1 MKRRMMSLLA
11 AAMMLTTAIVPASY
25 AFAEEDLVLSV
36 PGNEQV
42 MDKTDE
48 ESVLDEMNSANESI
62 LGALGKKDWEAL
74 AKSVE
79 KTGDWREDLVAIAQS
94 QVGYTEESDGTTIYA
109 DWAGYE
115 NGANWTALF
124 VNWVANKAGLTTKQF
139 PSGDS
144 YASLVNAMRK
154 VNAVKTISRSN
165 YPVSGDLA
173 LIKANGQE
181 LVAFVV
187 YVSNGYASVI
197 HGDDKGEVTRVTY
210 RVSSSNFSTYIDL
223 NELMERAGVEV
234 GKGGKV
240 PVIPAEGIAA
250 WTNTNA
256 VYMRSEASTAS
267 KRVTTLKRSN
277 TAVLVTD
284 AEMGDDGYIWYAV
297 KYSRYTGYIR
307 SDLLKLDQEALSAA
321 QPTAA
326 PTATP
331 TAAPTAE
338 PTAEPTAIPGCVLCA
353 QEANGAELPVECCY
367 AQLKGMT
374 AQESYEFM
382 SKLLAEDYV
391 TFVLY
396 VNCHNAHVYEGSNDA
411 VICYTGCEESI
422 FAPVAPGAAHSVN
435 CGWYIEAAAT
445 EAPAVTVVPTAAPT
459 VVPAVTPAP
468 TAAPTAEPTEAP
480 TAEPTAEPTT
490 APTEAPVAPSACS
503 LCAAESEY
511 WGVALPA
518 NGCVYDYLSGM
529 TANEAYE
536 VLNDLDWNNYSGYR
550 MYLDCHNDHVLAG
563 EAAVICYGD
572 VCGAGTWTQPGD
584 AHAAGCPWYAEAG
597 LSVQERVV
605 DVTVVQGSDS
615 VQIKFD
621 IAGATAYQWYQV
633 GPKADGTDD
642 IAVTNAMTDTLTVQ
656 TSTSSKSFYC
666 VATMPGNFQVKSK
679 LTVVDVATSPLVAEA
694 IVGEVVNFT
703 YNCTGAVRY
712 QWYDMENMPLAGAT
726 SNVLTLIADPAAL
739 NTTYYCVAWDAND
752 NEIGKSNY
760 YSYTI
765 KNVAE
770 LTDEDLCKYV
780 DELALLSR
788 SARLDLMALWGADLT
803 EKVREHWKTAHSHAV
818 NYADLLCICGL
829 DTTGGQHAYNCP
841 WWDISSCGTTS
852 SEPDVLGW
860 VITLTAFADKRAE
873 ERSGWT
879 FQWWNDVSNQAIQ
892 GETSNTMDVTYTLAE
907 QRFYCVATVDGLQYR
922 SDTYVVP
929 AAQTDNYDKYIG
941 TLGYYYFDLAEDDD
955 EYYQMMHNA
964 MTDTWNIVL
973 ANDKNLAVEVLKYWS
988 AYKGENDDWLLCSCC
1003 IDEAGSVSSQIVLPP
1018 HSKHGKDC
1026 PWHKTAEEERQ
1037 EQVTE
1042 REQVEPGFAAWAET
1056 ASEAMIDR
1064 ALKVKSLDHVAFEA
1078 NDDGTGYNVYVVRYE
1093 EPVGT
1098 VDNAGFLYY
1107 GTPARVIAWVNFE
1120 TQKVY
1125 PIYALPEGITPP
1137 DAQ

>member
-197 HGDDKGEVTRVTY
+197 HGDDQGAVTRVTY

-223 NELMERAGVEV
+223 NELLERAGVEV

-321 QPTAA
+321 QPTAV

-396 VNCHNAHVYEGSNDA
+396 VNCHNAHVYDGSNDA

-435 CGWYIEAAAT
+435 CGWYIEAAVT

-490 APTEAPVAPSACS
+490 APTEAPVAPSSCS

-605 DVTVVQGSDS
+605 NVAVAQGGNAVT
-615 VQIKFD
+615 IKFPIFAAKYD
-621 IAGATAYQWYQV
+621 WYRV
-633 GPKADGTDD
+633 GTGVNGTDELLPGGSGTT
-642 IAVTNAMTDTLTVQ
+642 IGYQ
-656 TSTSSKSFYC
+656 TYTATTS
-666 VATMPGNFQVKSK
+666 G
-679 LTVVDVATSPLVAEA
+679 
-694 IVGEVVNFT
+694 
-703 YNCTGAVRY
+703 
-712 QWYDMENMPLAGAT
+712 
-726 SNVLTLIADPAAL
+726 
-739 NTTYYCVAWDAND
+739 TYYCVATLDGGFTVTSKPTVVSIAAATPIEAEAIIGE
-752 NEIGKSNY
+752 EINFTFDYNAS
-760 YSYTI
+760 SYTWMVTTAAGTEGSELSGSAYIGANTNWLAFQAALADNGNLYYCVATTAEGEVVTSPYYKLTI
-765 KNVAE
+765 KTEAE
-770 LTDEDLCKYV
+770 LTAADLCKYV
-780 DELALLSR
+780 DELAQLGSTK
-788 SARLDLMALWGADLT
+788 AFELMDGLWT
-803 EKVREHWKTAHSHAV
+803 ESLEKMVIDHWKAEHFEQ
-818 NYADLLCICGL
+818 Y
-829 DTTGGQHAYNCP
+829 
-841 WWDISSCGTTS
+841 
-852 SEPDVLGW
+852 PD
-860 VITLTAFADKRAE
+860 
-873 ERSGWT
+873 
-879 FQWWNDVSNQAIQ
+879 
-892 GETSNTMDVTYTLAE
+892 
-907 QRFYCVATVDGLQYR
+907 
-922 SDTYVVP
+922 
-929 AAQTDNYDKYIG
+929 
-941 TLGYYYFDLAEDDD
+941 
-955 EYYQMMHNA
+955 
-964 MTDTWNIVL
+964 
-973 ANDKNLAVEVLKYWS
+973 
-988 AYKGENDDWLLCSCC
+988 LLCSCGKPEGVHADSC
-1003 IDEAGSVSSQIVLPP
+1003 LCWVKTEAPEEPEVCEVCGANATAFPTAKDGTNYECAYEYLQSLGSSQARYEYFAWLYSLTDNSGQIAALVSAYDSHVKNSNAAPLLCVQTEGGCIKYGGLRVAPGTA
-1018 HSKHGKDC
+1018 HVANC
-1026 PWHKTAEEERQ
+1026 PWYMTENLWYTTEEEIEEVKSQ
-1037 EQVTE
+1037 AAIAE
-1042 REQVEPGFAAWAET
+1042 RTDNDAEFAAWIEEST
-1056 ASEAMIDR
+1056 TTDAMIDR
-1064 ALKVKSLDHVAFEA
+1064 AMTVKKLNYMVFT
-1078 NDDGTGYNVYVVRYE
+1078 DDGKLYVASE
-1093 EPVGT
+1093 ATPCAT
-1098 VDNAGFLYY
+1098 VDADGYITDINTGL
-1107 GTPARVIAWVNFE
+1107 VIARLYE
-1120 TQKVY
+1120 GDVY
-1125 PIYALPEGITPP
+1125 PIAEDPATASE
-1137 DAQ
+1137 